1 MILKPIFSFLL
12 AILIS
17 FPVYSSEDIPKTG
30 WGAVLKVPVAEIEY
44 VDKWL
49 VEWGNWIKDTHPMG
63 ADEKNGLESLTITK
77 SDEASGHVYYVI
89 IERYHSISG
98 LTNHTKIFQRDV
110 GGAYQDMFSKLY
122 FFNKYRVTSSEQR
135 KTLYSLIPSIN

>member
-17 FPVYSSEDIPKTG
+17 FPVYSSDDIPKTG
-30 WGAVLKVPVAEIEY
+30 WGAVLKVPVEEIEY

-63 ADEKNGLESLTITK
+63 ADEKDGLESLTITK
-77 SDEASGHVYYVI
+77 SDEASGYIYYVI
-89 IERYHSISG
+89 IERYHSVSG
-98 LTNHTKIFQRDV
+98 LKNHTKIFQRDV
-110 GGAYQDMFSKLY
+110 GGAYQNMFSKLY
-122 FFNKYRVTSSEQR
+122 FFNKYRVSSSEQR

>member
-1 MILKPIFSFLL
+1 MILKSIFSFLL
-12 AILIS
+12 AMLIS

-49 VEWGNWIKDTHPMG
+49 VEWGNWIKNTHPMG
-63 ADEKNGLESLTITK
+63 ADEKDGLESLTITK

-89 IERYHSISG
+89 IERYHSVSG
-98 LTNHTKIFQRDV
+98 LKNHTKLFQRDV

-122 FFNKYRVTSSEQR
+122 FFNKYRVTSSEQK

>member
-17 FPVYSSEDIPKTG
+17 FPVYSSDDIPKTG
-30 WGAVLKVPVAEIEY
+30 WGAVLKVPVEEIEY

-63 ADEKNGLESLTITK
+63 ADEKDGLESLTITK

-89 IERYHSISG
+89 IERYHSVSG
-98 LTNHTKIFQRDV
+98 LKNHTKLFQRDV
-110 GGAYQDMFSKLY
+110 GGAYQNMFSKLY
-122 FFNKYRVTSSEQR
+122 FFNKYRVTSSEQK

>member
-17 FPVYSSEDIPKTG
+17 FPVYSSDDIPKTG
-30 WGAVLKVPVAEIEY
+30 WGAVLKVPVSEIEY

-49 VEWGNWIKDTHPMG
+49 VEWGNWIKNTHPMG
-63 ADEKNGLESLTITK
+63 ADEKDGLESLTITK

-89 IERYHSISG
+89 IERYHSESG
-98 LTNHTKIFQRDV
+98 LKNHTKIFQRDV
-110 GGAYQDMFSKLY
+110 GGAYQNMFSKLY
-122 FFNKYRVTSSEQR
+122 FFNKYRVVSSEQR

>member
-17 FPVYSSEDIPKTG
+17 FPVYSSDNIPKTG
-30 WGAVLKVPVAEIEY
+30 WGAVLKVPVEEIEY

-49 VEWGNWIKDTHPMG
+49 VEWGHWIKNTHPMG
-63 ADEKNGLESLTITK
+63 ADEKDGLESLTITK
-77 SDEASGHVYYVI
+77 SDEASGHLYYVI
-89 IERYHSISG
+89 IERYHSESG
-98 LTNHTKIFQRDV
+98 LKNHTKIFQRDV
-110 GGAYQDMFSKLY
+110 GGAYQNMFSKLY
-122 FFNKYRVTSSEQR
+122 FFNKYRVASSEQR

>member
-17 FPVYSSEDIPKTG
+17 VPVYSSEDIPKTG
-30 WGAVLKVPVAEIEY
+30 WGAVLKVPVEEIEY

-49 VEWGNWIKDTHPMG
+49 VEWGNWIKNTHPMG
-63 ADEKNGLESLTITK
+63 ADQKDGLESLTITK

-89 IERYHSISG
+89 IERYHSVSG
-98 LTNHTKIFQRDV
+98 LKNHTKIFQRDV
-110 GGAYQDMFSKLY
+110 GGAYQNMFSKLY
-122 FFNKYRVTSSEQR
+122 FFNKYRVSSSEQR

>member
-17 FPVYSSEDIPKTG
+17 FPVYSSDDIPKTG
-30 WGAVLKVPVAEIEY
+30 WGAVLKVPVEEIEY

-89 IERYHSISG
+89 IERYHSITG

-110 GGAYQDMFSKLY
+110 GGAYQNMFSKLY

>member
-1 MILKPIFSFLL
+1 M
-12 AILIS
+12 LIS
-17 FPVYSSEDIPKTG
+17 FPVYSSEDIPKTD

-49 VEWGNWIKDTHPMG
+49 VEWGNWIKNTHPMG
-63 ADEKNGLESLTITK
+63 ADEKDGLESLTITK

-122 FFNKYRVTSSEQR
+122 FFNKYRVVSSEQR

>member
-17 FPVYSSEDIPKTG
+17 FPAYSSDDIPKTG
-30 WGAVLKVPVAEIEY
+30 WGAVLKVPVEEIEY

-89 IERYHSISG
+89 IERYHSESG
-98 LTNHTKIFQRDV
+98 LKNHTKIFQRDV
-110 GGAYQDMFSKLY
+110 GGAYQNMFSKLY

>member
-17 FPVYSSEDIPKTG
+17 VPVYSSEDIPKTG

-49 VEWGNWIKDTHPMG
+49 VEWGNWIKNTHPMG
-63 ADEKNGLESLTITK
+63 ADEKDGLESLTITK

-89 IERYHSISG
+89 IERYHSVSG
-98 LTNHTKIFQRDV
+98 LKNHTKIFQRDV
-110 GGAYQDMFSKLY
+110 GGAYQNMFSKLY
-122 FFNKYRVTSSEQR
+122 FFNKYRVSSSEQR

>member
-1 MILKPIFSFLL
+1 MILKLFFSFLFT
-12 AILIS
+12 IFIS
-17 FPVYSSEDIPKTG
+17 FSVYSSEDIPKTS
-30 WGAVLKVPVAEIEY
+30 WGAVLKVPVEEIEY

-49 VEWGNWIKDTHPMG
+49 VEWGKWIKDTHPMG
-63 ADEKNGLESLTITK
+63 ANEKDGLESLTITK

-89 IERYHSISG
+89 IERYHSESG
-98 LTNHTKIFQRDV
+98 LKNHTKIFQRDV
-110 GGAYQDMFSKLY
+110 GGAYQNMFSKLY

>member
-1 MILKPIFSFLL
+1 M
-12 AILIS
+12 
-17 FPVYSSEDIPKTG
+17 
-30 WGAVLKVPVAEIEY
+30 LKVPVEEIEY

-63 ADEKNGLESLTITK
+63 ANEKDGLESLTITK

-89 IERYHSISG
+89 IERYHSESG
-98 LTNHTKIFQRDV
+98 LKNHTKIFQRDV
-110 GGAYQDMFSKLY
+110 GGAYQNMFSKLY
-122 FFNKYRVTSSEQR
+122 FFNKYRLASSEQR

>member
-1 MILKPIFSFLL
+1 MILKLFFSFLFT
-12 AILIS
+12 IFIS
-17 FPVYSSEDIPKTG
+17 FSVYSSEEIPKTS
-30 WGAVLKVPVAEIEY
+30 WGAVLKVPVEEIEY

-49 VEWGNWIKDTHPMG
+49 VEWGKWIKDTHPMG
-63 ADEKNGLESLTITK
+63 ANEKDGLESLTITK

-89 IERYHSISG
+89 IERYHSESG
-98 LTNHTKIFQRDV
+98 LKNHTKIFQRDV
-110 GGAYQDMFSKLY
+110 GGAYQNMFSKLY

>member
-1 MILKPIFSFLL
+1 MILKLFFSFLFS
-12 AILIS
+12 IFIS

-30 WGAVLKVPVAEIEY
+30 WGAVLKVPVEEIEY

-63 ADEKNGLESLTITK
+63 ADEKDGLESLTITK

-89 IERYHSISG
+89 IERYHSVSG
-98 LTNHTKIFQRDV
+98 LKNHTKIFQRDV
-110 GGAYQDMFSKLY
+110 GGAYQNMFSKLY
-122 FFNKYRVTSSEQR
+122 FFNKYRVASSEQR

>member
-17 FPVYSSEDIPKTG
+17 FPVYSSDDIPKTG
-30 WGAVLKVPVAEIEY
+30 WGAVLKVPVEEIEY

-63 ADEKNGLESLTITK
+63 ADEKDGLESLTITK
-77 SDEASGHVYYVI
+77 SDEAFGHVYYVI

-98 LTNHTKIFQRDV
+98 LANHTKIFQRDV
-110 GGAYQDMFSKLY
+110 GGAYQNMFSKLY

>member
-17 FPVYSSEDIPKTG
+17 VPVYSSEDIPKTG
-30 WGAVLKVPVAEIEY
+30 WGAVLKIPVAEIEY

-49 VEWGNWIKDTHPMG
+49 VEWGNWIKNTHPMG
-63 ADEKNGLESLTITK
+63 ADEKDGLESLTITK

-89 IERYHSISG
+89 IERYHSVSG
-98 LTNHTKIFQRDV
+98 LKNHTKIFQRDV
-110 GGAYQDMFSKLY
+110 GGAYQNMFSKLY
-122 FFNKYRVTSSEQR
+122 FFNKYRVSSSEQR

>member
-12 AILIS
+12 AILMS
-17 FPVYSSEDIPKTG
+17 FPVYSSDGIPKTG
-30 WGAVLKVPVAEIEY
+30 WGAVLKVPVEEIEY

-77 SDEASGHVYYVI
+77 SDEAFGHVYYVI
-89 IERYHSISG
+89 IERYHSESG
-98 LTNHTKIFQRDV
+98 LKNHTKIFQRDV
-110 GGAYQDMFSKLY
+110 GGAYQNMFSKLY